1 MTYKIY
7 EGLDHLHLL
16 NTAHTI
22 AFDTETTGLKPT
34 RGGLRLLQFGCK
46 ASKTIVLIDCWDLV
60 EKGWEQ
66 VKQFCDTPRF
76 WVAHNAVFD
85 IGWLAEHDIH
95 MRGNIR
101 CTMLASQILRNGR
114 PGQIK
119 HYRPCPVVS
128 LRHRL
133 GVALSSL

>member
-16 NTAHTI
+16 DTATTI
-22 AFDTETTGLKPT
+22 AFDSETTGLKPT

-46 ASKTIVLIDCWDLV
+46 VSKTIVVIDCWDLV

-76 WVAHNAVFD
+76 WVAHNAAVPVCND
-85 IGWLAEHDIH
+85 AEVHSFK
-95 MRGNIR
+95 RGAVIP
-101 CTMLASQILRNGR
+101 A
-114 PGQIK
+114 
-119 HYRPCPVVS
+119 VS
-128 LRHRL
+128 
-133 GVALSSL
+133 S